1 MPDIV
6 DQLGDGVTLS
16 LAQSASR
23 FTGLN
28 DQLLQQVGSFGDV
41 GSALKSTSAIA
52 DVLCGKDDNVLQQY
66 FSAAEREMLDSMISM
81 EYWINVENI
90 LDQTLENSAGF
101 TLQDGKRFLEAFNE
115 SAKSGLDSFNSI
127 FSGDLTGTS
136 DNLAT
141 LGGSLQEAARV
152 LAGIPGFEK
161 TAEKLDKISGIIT
174 QASTSIK
181 DIQNIKNTVENCAPK
196 PPKLPTFDTV
206 KERFDTDLQRI
217 SDVPVDLAD
226 GQNKLLTMTNSE
238 LKEYKDKLSQALANV
253 SSDNQTT

>member
-28 DQLLQQVGSFGDV
+28 DQLLQQIGSYGDI
-41 GSALKSTSAIA
+41 GSALKSTNAIA

-66 FSAAEREMLDSMISM
+66 FSGLEREMLDSMISM

-101 TLQDGKRFLEAFNE
+101 TLQDGKRFIEAFNE
-115 SAKSGLDSFNSI
+115 SAKSGLDSFNAL
-127 FSGDLTGTS
+127 FDGDLTGAS

-141 LGGSLQEAARV
+141 LGGSLQEASRV
-152 LAGIPGFEK
+152 LAGIPGMEGV
-161 TAEKLDKISGIIT
+161 AERLDEISGIIT
-174 QASTSIK
+174 LTSTSIK
-181 DIQNIKNTVENCAPK
+181 DIQTLKNTVENCDPK

-206 KERFDTDLQRI
+206 KEKFDTDLQRI
-217 SDVPVDLAD
+217 SDVPIDLAD

-238 LKEYKDKLSQALANV
+238 LKEYKTKLSQALSNL